1 MGYTGN
7 VVKSVN
13 KDLVLNYST
22 TYWDGLRTGNISAAP
37 NPKVRWEKTKDMK
50 IALDFGLFDERVS
63 GLVEA
68 YYRKSSDV
76 VSTVDVLSTT
86 GFSGQGFNTSEIKNK
101 GIEGTLRVKVLNGKD
116 FKFTLAGNIAW
127 NRNILSKYSK
137 KRVITDG

>member
-1 MGYTGN
+1 MPLLILKCVG
-7 VVKSVN
+7 K
-13 KDLVLNYST
+13 
-22 TYWDGLRTGNISAAP
+22 
-37 NPKVRWEKTKDMK
+37 KTKDMK

-137 KRVITDG
+137 KRVITDGRYEGFPLESVFAGRYTGN